1 MKNFKRI
8 LRFLPPLIWMGVI
21 FYLSSREK
29 IAVSESYWLS
39 FAFFKTL
46 HLIEY
51 GILFLLWYFALYK
64 KKYGLKLAIFL
75 SILYGMTDEWHQTF
89 VPTREGRIRDVFI
102 DSLGVILTW
111 QILLERLIGW
121 MKKNPLL
128 RKIVLF

>member
-1 MKNFKRI
+1 MKDFKRI

-39 FAFFKTL
+39 FVFFKTL

-111 QILLERLIGW
+111 QILLERLIDW
-121 MKKNPLL
+121 VKKNPLL

>member
-111 QILLERLIGW
+111 QILLERLIAW

>member
-1 MKNFKRI
+1 MKDFKRI
-8 LRFLPPLIWMGVI
+8 LRFFPPLIWMGVI